1 MLWSVQMTQL
11 HWEKAAGKSDEDC
24 CITGCDA
31 DEENLKNIAAG
42 TIIKGTVDIGAYNQ
56 GEKFCE
62 IVLDTI
68 EVGAK
73 GSIKDPVYV
82 DFTPVTEKNVKDFL
96 NTDK

>member
-1 MLWSVQMTQL
+1 MEEDM
-11 HWEKAAGKSDEDC
+11 KAAGKSDEDC

-31 DEENLKNIAAG
+31 DEENLKDIAAG
-42 TIIKGTVDIGAYNQ
+42 TIIKGTVDIGAYDQ
-56 GEKFCE
+56 GEKFCQ

-68 EVGAK
+68 DVGAK

-96 NTDK
+96 KNDK